1 MLLDFT
7 YDKSNDWYLKEWLPK
22 FERSELEVWQK
33 EIFNFLSDWFSNKDR
48 FEVKTSGTTGPP
60 KIELIPREAFIISAQ
75 ITISTFNLEY
85 GDTLLMCL
93 PMRFVAG
100 KMMLVRAI
108 VGRMKLILTQPT
120 VNPVED
126 LEYPITFAAFTP
138 HQLQAILEN
147 NSDKLRL
154 IETAIIGGSPVKSE
168 LQNQLS
174 DLKTKFLETFGMSET
189 LTHIAIKELNGSNSS
204 EYFKVLK
211 GFNIRVDENE
221 QLIIEADH
229 LKNSPLLT
237 SDIVELIDSD
247 SFKWLSRVDDV
258 INSGG
263 VKLYPTIIEQKL
275 SSVIEEEFI
284 IGKRN
289 DKNLGESVT
298 LFIEGE
304 SFNKNKLEVLNI
316 EFTKL
321 LNKYEIPKIIIFIP
335 DFERNENGK
344 IIRSKVG

>member
-1 MLLDFT
+1 MLLNFT

-22 FERSELEVWQK
+22 FERSELAVWK
-33 EIFNFLSDWFSNKDR
+33 IDIFNFLNDWFSNKDK
-48 FEVKTSGTTGPP
+48 FEVKTSGTTGPS

-75 ITISTFNLEY
+75 LTISTFNLEK
-85 GDTLLMCL
+85 GNTLLMCL

-108 VGRMKLILTQPT
+108 VGRMKLVLTQPT
-120 VNPVED
+120 VNPVDD
-126 LEYPITFAAFTP
+126 LQYPITFAAFTP
-138 HQLQAILEN
+138 HQLHAILEN

-154 IETAIIGGSPVKSE
+154 IEMAIIGGSPVKSE

-174 DLKTKFLETFGMSET
+174 DLKTRFFETFGMSET
-189 LTHIAIKELNGSNSS
+189 LTHIAIKELNGPNRSD
-204 EYFKVLK
+204 YFKVLK

-229 LKNSPLLT
+229 LVKSPLVT
-237 SDIVELIDSD
+237 SDIVEIINSD

-263 VKLYPTIIEQKL
+263 VKLYPAIIEQKL
-275 SSVIEEEFI
+275 SSVIEQEFI

-304 SFNKNKLEVLNI
+304 PFNKDKLEGLKI
-316 EFTKL
+316 EFTKML
-321 LNKYEIPKIIIFIP
+321 SKFEIPKIIIFLP
-335 DFERNENGK
+335 EFERNENGK
-344 IIRSKVG
+344 IIRSKIG